1 MQRILSLASENI
13 KTSTLLSTLSKVAL
27 IIGLCTVTPLTQA
40 SDRIQVSAPINEFN
54 LDNGLKI
61 LVKQDKR
68 APVVVSQLWY
78 KVGSSYEHGGITGIS
93 HVVEHMMFKGTKK
106 YPTGEFNRIIGENG
120 AEDNAFTGQDY
131 TAYYQ
136 VIAND
141 RLEVAMDLE
150 SDRVR
155 GLTLPPDEFKKELKV
170 VQEERRWRTE
180 DNPNS
185 LTYEQFMATA
195 FMNSPYHNPV
205 IGWMTDLENLKVEDL
220 RAWYERWYAP
230 NNAVLVVVGD
240 VEPDQVFEMA
250 KKYYGSLKPSE
261 LVPQK
266 PQVETAQ
273 KGLRTIQVKA
283 PAELPYIMLGYK
295 TPALVSARAE
305 EAWEPYALEVLASI
319 LDGGSSSRLS
329 RDLVR
334 GKELLASAGAWYNGF
349 GRMPHLLVMNGTPA
363 KDVPIATVKA
373 ELLAQVERLRKEQ
386 VSKEELARVKAQVIA
401 SEIYERDSLQHQA
414 TVLGSLE
421 TVGLGYKVMDE
432 YVDKILAITPEQI
445 QQVAQKYL
453 IEDHLTI
460 AELVPQPID
469 KSKPRFAPTFVR

>member
-1 MQRILSLASENI
+1 MMGLSWVMP
-13 KTSTLLSTLSKVAL
+13 LSHA
-27 IIGLCTVTPLTQA
+27 A
-40 SDRIQVSAPINEFN
+40 ERIQAAEPIHEFN
-54 LDNGLKI
+54 LNNGLKI

-93 HVVEHMMFKGTKK
+93 HVVEHMMFKGTQK

-136 VIAND
+136 VLAND
-141 RLEVAMDLE
+141 RLAVAMELE

-180 DNPNS
+180 DDPNA
-185 LTYEQFMATA
+185 LTYEQFMAAA
-195 FMNSPYHNPV
+195 FVNSPYHNPV
-205 IGWMTDLENLKVEDL
+205 IGWMTDLENLQVEDL

-240 VEPDQVFEMA
+240 VEPAQVLELA
-250 KKYYGSLKPSE
+250 KKYYEPLKRSD
-261 LVPQK
+261 LLPQK
-266 PQVETAQ
+266 PQTETVQ

-283 PAELPYIMLGYK
+283 PAEVPYIMLGYK
-295 TPALVSARAE
+295 TPALINSKPE
-305 EAWEPYALEVLASI
+305 DSWEPYALEVLASI

-329 RDLVR
+329 RELVR
-334 GKELLASAGAWYNGF
+334 GKELVASASAWYNGF
-349 GRMPHLLVMNGTPA
+349 GRMPHLFVMNGTPA
-363 KDVPIATVKA
+363 KDVKIDTVKA
-373 ELLAQVERLRKEQ
+373 ELLAQVERLRKEP

-401 SEIYERDSLQHQA
+401 SEIYERDSIQHQA

-421 TVGLGYKVMDE
+421 TVGLGYKLMDD

-445 QQVAQKYL
+445 QQVATKYF
-453 IEDHLTI
+453 IEDQLTI
-460 AELVPQPID
+460 AELLPQPID
-469 KSKPRFAPTFVR
+469 RSKPRAAPNFVR

>member
-13 KTSTLLSTLSKVAL
+13 KTSNLLSSLSKIAL
-27 IIGLCTVTPLTQA
+27 IIGLSMVTPLTMA
-40 SDRIQVSAPINEFN
+40 AERIQAAEPIHEFN

-78 KVGSSYEHGGITGIS
+78 KVGASYEHGGITGVS
-93 HVVEHMMFKGTKK
+93 HVVEHMMFKGTTR

-131 TAYYQ
+131 TAYYP

-141 RLEVAMDLE
+141 RLDVAMELE

-180 DNPNS
+180 DNPNA

-195 FMNSPYHNPV
+195 FMNSPYHNPI

-240 VEPDQVFEMA
+240 VEPDKVFEMA
-250 KKYYGSLKPSE
+250 KKYYGPLKPSV

-266 PQVETAQ
+266 PQTETTQ
-273 KGLRTIQVKA
+273 KGLRTLQVKA
-283 PAELPYIMLGYK
+283 PAEVPYIMLGYK
-295 TPALVSARAE
+295 TPALVSSKPE
-305 EAWEPYALEVLASI
+305 TAWEPYALEVLASI

-329 RDLVR
+329 RELVR
-334 GKELLASAGAWYNGF
+334 GKELVSSAGAWYNGF
-349 GRMPHLLVMNGTPA
+349 GRLPHLFVMNGTPA
-363 KDVPIATVKA
+363 KDVKIDTVKA
-373 ELLAQVERLRKEQ
+373 ELLAQVDNLRKER
-386 VSKEELARVKAQVIA
+386 VSTEELARVKAQVIA
-401 SEIYERDSLQHQA
+401 SEIYERDSIQHQA

-421 TVGLGYKVMDE
+421 TVGLGYKVMDD

-453 IEDHLTI
+453 IEDHLTV

-469 KSKPRFAPTFVR
+469 QSKPRFTPTFVR